1 MKENINEHDMTK
13 KMMDIVRGGFKNKLI
28 TENEEDDFISPT
40 PSDAIFQDQLKKLKD
55 VVNSSAQITNFKIYP
70 NDMNVIIEGTFLK
83 RATDDS
89 GITFKMELTG
99 RDIETSMDNID
110 LDSKVNEILKRL
122 TGFYEVWQEEWNR
135 SINDY
140 KIK

>member
-40 PSDAIFQDQLKKLKD
+40 PSDAIFQDQLKKLQIID
-55 VVNSSAQITNFKIYP
+55 SSAQITNFKIYP